1 LFGRLRTFPA
11 LRNRSHRGEVE
22 QALRGAVNTTIQGT
36 AADLMKLAM
45 QRVDHALSSSGFRA
59 RMLLQVHDELLL
71 EVPLDEI
78 EAIKRVVR
86 EAMEGVHPLRVPL
99 AVDQKV
105 GADWREVT

>member
-1 LFGRLRTFPA
+1 
-11 LRNRSHRGEVE
+11 
-22 QALRGAVNTTIQGT
+22 VNTTIQGT
-36 AADLMKLAM
+36 AADLMKMAM

>member
-1 LFGRLRTFPA
+1 
-11 LRNRSHRGEVE
+11 
-22 QALRGAVNTTIQGT
+22 
-36 AADLMKLAM
+36 
-45 QRVDHALSSSGFRA
+45 
-59 RMLLQVHDELLL
+59 MLLQVHDELLL